1 MDRKAYQRNWRKQN
15 REKVQQY
22 RRNAAIRQ
30 AIREIENGN
39 AVVTMKKVLVMERDE
54 RFTKED

>member
-30 AIREIENGN
+30 AIREINNGN
-39 AVVTMKKVLVMERDE
+39 AVVTMKKVLVMDHDE
-54 RFTKED
+54 RFAKED